1 MRKILVISLF
11 VSVVVILGSP
21 SFSYAL
27 DRIPATRPGFVVSK
41 AVIVSGT
48 VSSKSATQLVVSKDG
63 KDYTVL
69 FDSHSKFRRKFW
81 GVSSLDEIQ
90 VGDSVNVIGK
100 WTDEAQTTIRAI
112 QIRDISIQKRFGVFF
127 GTVTSLTSN
136 SFVMA
141 TINRGNQTV
150 TPGTSTKL
158 IDRRESLILIG
169 DIKVGDRVRV
179 KGLWDKTSSTII
191 QVTAVKDFSIP
202 VKPSPTPTPTASP
215 TPTARP

>member
-1 MRKILVISLF
+1 MRKILVIALL
-11 VSVVVILGSP
+11 VSAAVILGSP

-27 DRIPATRPGFVVSK
+27 DRTSATRPGFVVSK

-48 VSSKSATQLVVSKDG
+48 VSSKFATQLVVSKDG

-90 VGDSVNVIGK
+90 VGDSVNIIGK
-100 WTDEAQTTIRAI
+100 WTDEAQTTIQAI

-127 GTVTSLTSN
+127 GTVTSVTSN
-136 SFVMA
+136 GFVMA
-141 TINRGNQTV
+141 TISRGNQTV
-150 TPGTSTKL
+150 IVGTSTKL
-158 IDRRESLILIG
+158 IDRRENPILIG

-179 KGLWDKTSSTII
+179 KGLWNKTNSTISK
-191 QVTAVKDFSIP
+191 VTAIKDFSIP

-215 TPTARP
+215 TPTATP